1 MLTKG
6 YLLSYNSIQA
16 IGWSYLLYQM
26 VSHFVHGGDS
36 SSLYSSTSLTLQI
49 FQTGAVLEILHA
61 ALGLVR
67 SSVQV
72 TLQQVF
78 SRVYVTW
85 AILYLLPPSQLSVGF
100 PLLLFAWTV
109 TEIIRY
115 SMYAINFVGTP
126 PYFLTWLRYTFFI
139 IAYPCGVTGE
149 LLCEYNGMMHA
160 REKDIGS
167 IGLPNSLNVTFSF
180 PLIILGIMLLYIPL
194 FPPMYLH
201 MFGQRKKVLGVKKE
215 D

>member
-1 MLTKG
+1 MSKA
-6 YLLSYNSIQA
+6 YLVAYNTVQTL
-16 IGWSYLLYQM
+16 GWSYLLFQM
-26 VSHFVHGGDS
+26 INHFLSGGEVKD
-36 SSLYSSTSLTLQI
+36 LYENTKLTLQI

-61 ALGLVR
+61 MFGLVR

-72 TLQQVF
+72 TFQQVF

-85 AILYLLPPSQLSVGF
+85 AILYLLPTSQLSVGF

-115 SMYAINFVGTP
+115 SMYAVSLVGTP

-139 IAYPCGVTGE
+139 IAYPTGVSGE
-149 LLCEYNGMMHA
+149 LFCQYTGMLYAQEH
-160 REKDIGS
+160 DILS
-167 IGLPNSLNVTFSF
+167 VHLPNKLNGTFSF

-201 MFGQRKKVLGVKKE
+201 MFGQRKKVLGAKKE
-215 D
+215 E